1 MLAGYL
7 LVLGFLGAPAVASG
21 IDLSPVPKPRP
32 FYQSISDA
40 AQLEDIP
47 KRPPVFGPGENIL
60 RPRPRPPR
68 ASFTEQARAA
78 GSATSPFPAPRPPT
92 RARHIATAARDPV
105 IMPRSGTGRLCNDP
119 DILGRK
125 LAPIGA
131 GTRHCG
137 LPDPVEVV
145 SVDGVALRPAAILNC
160 DTARALERWVRGGLR
175 PAIGRLGGGVRA
187 LQVADSFSCAPRN
200 GENGAGVL
208 AHGQGSAVDI
218 AAIELNDGG
227 ALSIARD
234 WGHGPEGILL
244 GRAQGAACGPF
255 PTVLGPGAGAP
266 KQDYFHLDT
275 ARNRTGA
282 YCR

>member
-7 LVLGFLGAPAVASG
+7 LGLGFLAAPAVASA
-21 IDLSPVPKPRP
+21 IDLSPVPRPRP
-32 FYQSISDA
+32 VYQSISDA
-40 AQLEDIP
+40 ARLEDIP
-47 KRPPVFGPGENIL
+47 KRPPVFGPDEKTL

-68 ASFTEQARAA
+68 ASFSERSRPA
-78 GSATSPFPAPRPPT
+78 GPVTSPVPAPRPPT
-92 RARHIATAARDPV
+92 RTRPVATAAGDPA
-105 IMPRSGTGRLCNDP
+105 IMPRSGIGRLCNDP

-160 DTARALERWVRGGLR
+160 DTARALESWVRGGLK
-175 PAIGRLGGGVRA
+175 PVIGRLGGGVRA

-200 GENGAGVL
+200 GEDGAGVL

-234 WGHGPEGILL
+234 WGNGPEGILL
-244 GRAQGAACGPF
+244 GRAHGAACGTF
-255 PTVLGPGAGAP
+255 STVLGPGAGAP
-266 KQDYFHLDT
+266 QQEFLHLDM